1 MKKLFVLLLVAFTI
15 NVNAQDAEK
24 TVTLIVSGQ
33 GKTQD
38 EAKQNALRSAIEQAF
53 GAFISSKTEI
63 LNDDLVKDEI
73 VSISNGNI
81 QKFDVIS
88 EVKTP
93 DGNFATSLKAIVS
106 VTQLT
111 SFVQS
116 KGVEIEFKG
125 SLFAF
130 NINQQI
136 LNENNELKLME
147 DLCVVIR
154 KLSDASFDYSIQA
167 SDPISINNS
176 SKEWRIPI
184 KISVSPNKNFVNCV
198 NYFYQTLKGLSLSI
212 DEAKNYTK
220 LGKKVYP
227 VSFAANEK
235 ENAYL
240 LFRTENSIE
249 TLVNQIYYF
258 NYSLQNFKITNG
270 ISEWQLIE
278 YPNNI
283 KHIYDDG
290 FRIFIKKG
298 NNGQDWESYNMSS
311 LFYKD
316 CINMGHILEIKDF
329 DQMGDFRNSY
339 LILDYLTW
347 VKSID
352 LTKFQAFHSEHG
364 RSKDIYFVDQFE
376 FVKKIKNEPGLVIS
390 FIGIKSNKEIVRFYY
405 DDIKSLDEIRRING
419 YKIIPTA
426 N

>member
-1 MKKLFVLLLVAFTI
+1 MKKHLLLLTLAFTI
-15 NVNAQDAEK
+15 NVNAQDSEK
-24 TVTLIVSGQ
+24 TVTLVVSGQ
-33 GKTQD
+33 GKSQD

-63 LNDDLVKDEI
+63 LNDNIVKDEI
-73 VSISNGNI
+73 ISVSNGNI

-184 KISVSPNKNFVNCV
+184 KISVSPNKNFVNCLIL
-198 NYFYQTLKGLSLSI
+198 NCHLAFSSSLSFVSITFINAVTSVWQFAKGFI
-212 DEAKNYTK
+212 DK
-220 LGKKVYP
+220 
-227 VSFAANEK
+227 
-235 ENAYL
+235 
-240 LFRTENSIE
+240 R
-249 TLVNQIYYF
+249 
-258 NYSLQNFKITNG
+258 
-270 ISEWQLIE
+270 
-278 YPNNI
+278 
-283 KHIYDDG
+283 
-290 FRIFIKKG
+290 
-298 NNGQDWESYNMSS
+298 
-311 LFYKD
+311 
-316 CINMGHILEIKDF
+316 
-329 DQMGDFRNSY
+329 
-339 LILDYLTW
+339 
-347 VKSID
+347 
-352 LTKFQAFHSEHG
+352 
-364 RSKDIYFVDQFE
+364 
-376 FVKKIKNEPGLVIS
+376 
-390 FIGIKSNKEIVRFYY
+390 
-405 DDIKSLDEIRRING
+405 G
-419 YKIIPTA
+419 Y
-426 N
+426 